1 MTHIPGVHNYF
12 TRIDRLNGGE
22 RVARLHACTTR
33 IGHVCTKASNRPPP
47 SLLRDTDTR
56 TVIAKLRIATIKP
69 SHCRGDPPRNGDVV
83 GGEKQPS
90 EVCTCVKCAFVAFE
104 NYFCVT
110 KNRNGSEWTEG
121 EGGGARLI
129 SIPAFLR
136 GCEGYWCSRCLLW
149 EGKLKI
155 PFSLSHVR
163 RDEILRYRL
172 VRNEN
177 SYYKEFRSSMSFFPI
192 PESFLSSR
200 RKLRMFNNISSSPFF
215 ISFPPQRGNDRV
227 SREDQ

>member
-33 IGHVCTKASNRPPP
+33 IGHVCTKASTVPLLP
-47 SLLRDTDTR
+47 SSATPIPEPWLPNC
-56 TVIAKLRIATIKP
+56 IATIKP

-121 EGGGARLI
+121 GGGGARLI

-215 ISFPPQRGNDRV
+215 ISFPSQRGNDRV

>member
-1 MTHIPGVHNYF
+1 M
-12 TRIDRLNGGE
+12 
-22 RVARLHACTTR
+22 
-33 IGHVCTKASNRPPP
+33 
-47 SLLRDTDTR
+47 
-56 TVIAKLRIATIKP
+56 IAKLRIATIKP

-227 SREDQ
+227 SRFLAKINKLFHARLRLNDASLTYYIGGRYKGRDESVEYV

>member
-47 SLLRDTDTR
+47 SLLLRDTDTR
-56 TVIAKLRIATIKP
+56 TVIAKLRIATIKRP
-69 SHCRGDPPRNGDVV
+69 IVEGTHHPRNGDVV

-121 EGGGARLI
+121 GGARLI

-136 GCEGYWCSRCLLW
+136 GGEGY
-149 EGKLKI
+149 
-155 PFSLSHVR
+155 
-163 RDEILRYRL
+163 
-172 VRNEN
+172 
-177 SYYKEFRSSMSFFPI
+177 
-192 PESFLSSR
+192 
-200 RKLRMFNNISSSPFF
+200 
-215 ISFPPQRGNDRV
+215 
-227 SREDQ
+227 